1 MEISQLPF
9 GSFRSFR
16 SFPGLRGQGCCRCAA
31 VLDAP
36 EGSPSR
42 FSVKSCWIGCIL
54 HVCWIWSCMV
64 MFFFPGVMISFF
76 YFGDFPVDIMVLHKF
91 VVESPISP
99 CCGVGNP
106 GFCTSDFCS
115 PNFYRFPN
123 FFLIKMSCFLAA
135 IRICFNIADYP
146 SIIPTYFWILLF
158 STSSA
163 CRNFTKSF
171 RKFARKTN
179 LFCSFFSPNM
189 LTCSIKNMSITMTFG
204 PKSPSFLALLLNN
217 QEGRISSETF
227 LSLDRLDDPK
237 AWGEICWIG
246 QKVIWWWFW
255 WFD

>member
-9 GSFRSFR
+9 GSFR

-42 FSVKSCWIGCIL
+42 FSVKSCWISCIL

-64 MFFFPGVMISFF
+64 MFFSPRVMISFF
-76 YFGDFPVDIMVLHKF
+76 YFGDLPVDIMVLHKF

-106 GFCTSDFCS
+106 GFCTSDFCT
-115 PNFYRFPN
+115 PKFYRVPPI

-135 IRICFNIADYP
+135 IRICFNIANSP

-158 STSSA
+158 AIIPYYSQFLNIPINYSQ
-163 CRNFTKSF
+163 
-171 RKFARKTN
+171 
-179 LFCSFFSPNM
+179 LFPIF
-189 LTCSIKNMSITMTFG
+189 NMSDFYQIIPQVF
-204 PKSPSFLALLLNN
+204 
-217 QEGRISSETF
+217 
-227 LSLDRLDDPK
+227 
-237 AWGEICWIG
+237 
-246 QKVIWWWFW
+246 
-255 WFD
+255 